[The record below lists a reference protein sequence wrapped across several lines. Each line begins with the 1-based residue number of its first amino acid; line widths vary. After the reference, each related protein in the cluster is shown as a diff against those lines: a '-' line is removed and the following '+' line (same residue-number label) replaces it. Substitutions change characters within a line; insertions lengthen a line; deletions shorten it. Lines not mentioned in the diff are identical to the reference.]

1 MLENRKTG
9 RNRRGFGSIPE
20 INEKNRA
27 QKNKIICER
36 DESLPVSSCLP
47 VFDARKQVIDP

>member
-9 RNRRGFGSIPE
+9 RDRRGFGSIPE

-27 QKNKIICER
+27 QK
-36 DESLPVSSCLP
+36 
-47 VFDARKQVIDP
+47 KQNNL